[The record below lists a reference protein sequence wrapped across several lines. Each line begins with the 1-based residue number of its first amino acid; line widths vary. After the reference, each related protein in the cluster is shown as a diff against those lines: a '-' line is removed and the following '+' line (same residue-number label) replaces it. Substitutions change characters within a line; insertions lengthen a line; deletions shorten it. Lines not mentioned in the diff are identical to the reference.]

1 MYECPHLR
9 LKINKIQFVDRKPCL
24 GTNWKGEGARGS
36 KQKQQHV
43 VQEVCK
49 ARAEAGRM
57 VHLIRGGSRGIWRL
71 SRLIIRWAQD
81 DWSHAI
87 TARYYLNYSLKKL
100 HVLELHLLSRF
111 GPANIWVCLGFSNQ
125 VSNLC
130 GFQKQRV
137 VASIWSLA
145 HFTFSS
151 PPTIPNPH
159 PRSTTKHPTS
169 KGPGTYDVGKNIWI
183 WWPPPCLQF
192 HAASL
197 SKLPHC
203 ICF

>member
-57 VHLIRGGSRGIWRL
+57 VHLIRGGSRGIWTL

-151 PPTIPNPH
+151 PPTIPNQGCQMANFAAQHSGAIVQKPE
-159 PRSTTKHPTS
+159 
-169 KGPGTYDVGKNIWI
+169 GPNTYDLKIHAIAIWQ
-183 WWPPPCLQF
+183 PCPQPSS
-192 HAASL
+192 SL
-197 SKLPHC
+197 
-203 ICF
+203 

>member
-9 LKINKIQFVDRKPCL
+9 LKINKIQFLNRKPCL

-100 HVLELHLLSRF
+100 HVWRFPSAKGSCFKIRPHVQDGAVITKKLEQEGVNLLVWGWGNVNLWARYSCQLKILT
-111 GPANIWVCLGFSNQ
+111 GCTGQ
-125 VSNLC
+125 KSNLHNLSNN
-130 GFQKQRV
+130 FLSNV
-137 VASIWSLA
+137 NITLL
-145 HFTFSS
+145 
-151 PPTIPNPH
+151 
-159 PRSTTKHPTS
+159 
-169 KGPGTYDVGKNIWI
+169 KG
-183 WWPPPCLQF
+183 
-192 HAASL
+192 S
-197 SKLPHC
+197 
-203 ICF
+203 